1 MPSDRGTLPRT
12 RAGGADQHPTWQQPT
27 APAARRLPG
36 APRERRPA
44 LAALA
49 VLLIL
54 GGALGAGFLVLQ
66 SGKRVAAIEV
76 SAPVGVGQ
84 QIPLSAMQ
92 PVQIAAGTGLGYVP
106 WDQAAQ
112 VARFYAVSAIPPGTL
127 LTRAMVAGAGA
138 SLAGKAVLGL
148 ALKDGQLPRGLA
160 DGDRIDIYQVSD
172 AQETCPGTSGALLAA
187 GGVVLSVAAPA
198 AASGSNA
205 QADVQVAV
213 NPVDAGAVACNAAN
227 GAVGIV
233 VLPAGGVPA
242 GAASSGSAAP
252 GALSSGSAAPGA
264 AGPAGRGRRGTAG
277 GAAPGQSPTASAAPG
292 QSAAGGAPSP
302 AASGGTGSA
311 TPSPGGTG

>member
-1 MPSDRGTLPRT
+1 
-12 RAGGADQHPTWQQPT
+12 
-27 APAARRLPG
+27 
-36 APRERRPA
+36 
-44 LAALA
+44 
-49 VLLIL
+49 
-54 GGALGAGFLVLQ
+54 
-66 SGKRVAAIEV
+66 
-76 SAPVGVGQ
+76 
-84 QIPLSAMQ
+84 MQ

-106 WDQAAQ
+106 WDQAAE

-127 LTRAMVAGAGA
+127 LTRGMVAGAGA

-160 DGDRIDIYQVSD
+160 DGDHIDIYQVSD
-172 AQETCPGTSGALLAA
+172 AQETCPGTSGGLLAA

-233 VLPAGGVPA
+233 VLPAGGAPA
-242 GAASSGSAAP
+242 GTASSGSAA
-252 GALSSGSAAPGA
+252 LGA
-264 AGPAGRGRRGTAG
+264 AGPARRRRRGTAG
-277 GAAPGQSPTASAAPG
+277 GAAPGQSPAASAVPG
-292 QSAAGGAPSP
+292 QSAAGGEPSP

>member
-12 RAGGADQHPTWQQPT
+12 LAGGADQHPTWQQPT

-76 SAPVGVGQ
+76 SAPVGAGQ

-160 DGDRIDIYQVSD
+160 DGDHIDIYQVSD

-213 NPVDAGAVACNAAN
+213 NPVDAGTVACNAAN

-233 VLPAGGVPA
+233 MLPAG
-242 GAASSGSAAP
+242 GAASSGSAAT
-252 GALSSGSAAPGA
+252 GA
-264 AGPAGRGRRGTAG
+264 AGPARRRRRGTAG
-277 GAAPGQSPTASAAPG
+277 GAVPGQSPAASAAPG